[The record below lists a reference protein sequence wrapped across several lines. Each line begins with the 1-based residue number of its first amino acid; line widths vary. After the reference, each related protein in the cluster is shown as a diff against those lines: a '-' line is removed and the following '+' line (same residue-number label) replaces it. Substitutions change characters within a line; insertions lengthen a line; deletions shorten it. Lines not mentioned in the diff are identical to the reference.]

1 MILLILESS
10 IRLPIDLTGSEFP
23 DIYIL
28 AEIFIQLISLLLQ
41 NFNKTMG
48 LSSTLENIW
57 NSFSDPPKSQHKK
70 QSRQF

>member
-28 AEIFIQLISLLLQ
+28 AQIFIQLISLLLQ
-41 NFNKTMG
+41 IFNKTMG
-48 LSSTLENIW
+48 LISTLENI
-57 NSFSDPPKSQHKK
+57 
-70 QSRQF
+70 